1 MTLPQ
6 PEIHILP
13 GLSDY
18 QNTLAKMEALA
29 ASIADGPAAEQI
41 WLLEHPPLYTAGT
54 SAVEAE
60 LLHPRFPVFKAG
72 RGGRY
77 TYHGP
82 GQRVGYVMLN
92 LNQRGKDVRQFV
104 HSLEGWII
112 DALDDLGV
120 RSWRADGRVGIWT
133 QAHGQE
139 AKIGAIGVRVRKWV
153 TFHGFSV
160 NISPDLGHFSGIVP
174 CGLPEFAVTSF
185 ADLGLSATMQDLDQ
199 ALMCRFS
206 AFLDRLQCNN
216 GFDAP

>member
-1 MTLPQ
+1 MNLPH

-18 QNTLAKMEALA
+18 QNTLGNMEALA
-29 ASIADGPAAEQI
+29 ALIADGPAAEQI

-60 LLHPRFPVFKAG
+60 LLQPRFPIFKAG

-104 HSLEGWII
+104 YSLEGWII

-174 CGLPEFAVTSF
+174 CGLPEYAVTSF